1 MKNQN
6 KDCMFVVRQYNDDT
20 QQISTNNIPTYGLA
34 TRKRVCVLSQV
45 IHRQPYFFTI
55 KPCDK

>member
-1 MKNQN
+1 MKMNR
-6 KDCMFVVRQYNDDT
+6 KECIFAMRQYNDDT
-20 QQISTNNIPTYGLA
+20 QQFSKNNIPTYGLA

-45 IHRQPYFFTI
+45 IHRQPYFFII